1 MGWWDQYQSSSVTWW
16 PNAVVGGQER
26 AHVIVKYEDDT
37 AVVSV
42 TDVNLQGTM
51 TVTAAY
57 VPKAL
62 NSAKLMWQSE
72 CSSRA
77 QECTNEWEEV
87 PFESMMINGA
97 SVASADVQSTGTFKV
112 VHKPN
117 AGPIIAL
124 TVAVLAFAGA
134 LAWVLLNKCGDRRP
148 SKLQGLRWDNMSKGK
163 GTSVQT
169 GEGIRPVE

>member
-1 MGWWDQYQSSSVTWW
+1 
-16 PNAVVGGQER
+16 
-26 AHVIVKYEDDT
+26 
-37 AVVSV
+37 
-42 TDVNLQGTM
+42 M

-62 NSAKLMWQSE
+62 NSAKLMWQAE

-77 QECTNEWEEV
+77 SSCDNEWVEV

-134 LAWVLLNKCGDRRP
+134 LAWVLLNKCGDRCP
-148 SKLQGLRWDNMSKGK
+148 SKLQGLRWDNMRKGK
-163 GTSVQT
+163 TVQM
-169 GEGIRPVE
+169 GEGIRPVEGGPPVFTGGPGKTEI